1 MDLTDQL
8 DRQGTTPAGLQF
20 VQQIDM
26 TDLGA
31 SFVNCCYLMEMYAYE
46 TTIHHNFNGQLAYLI
61 NSPYDYRFTT
71 FAAAP

>member
-1 MDLTDQL
+1 
-8 DRQGTTPAGLQF
+8 
-20 VQQIDM
+20 M

-71 FAAAP
+71 LRRSAMSGVAGG